1 MNHGFCWFTSLW
13 LQVVDDTTF
22 AMAGVQAK
30 QWEEEK
36 EVALKNAESA
46 CAKAIDVLLKQG
58 APESQLC
65 VLHVSIAAL
74 HLLLLHSRV
83 LCVFYGPVV
92 FSIYD
97 RCDVKN

>member
-1 MNHGFCWFTSLW
+1 MEANDLTKAASVDSQSTSHLVPLFTSLR
-13 LQVVDDTTF
+13 LQVVDETTF

-36 EVALKNAESA
+36 EVALKNAESS

-65 VLHVSIAAL
+65 ALHV
-74 HLLLLHSRV
+74 
-83 LCVFYGPVV
+83 
-92 FSIYD
+92 
-97 RCDVKN
+97 

>member
-1 MNHGFCWFTSLW
+1 MNQGFCWFTSLW

-58 APESQLC
+58 SPESQLC

-83 LCVFYGPVV
+83 LCVCFTGQLCSVYT
-92 FSIYD
+92 I
-97 RCDVKN
+97 DVM